1 VLSPGKV
8 NDWRLSSVSVSMNA
22 RRLLALTGVAVFA
35 GLIPAVP
42 AFAHGAPTS
51 PISRSAACAG
61 GGSQTGTAACKAA
74 LKANGGSFG
83 SFDNLR
89 VPNVNGNDKKFV
101 PDGELCGGGLDAFKG
116 LNIAR
121 DDFPATTVTGG
132 KTLAIKYRATIAHK
146 GSFRVYITGSGYSP
160 TRKLAW
166 GDLGSKPLTDVTDPP
181 LTDGAF
187 QFSVKLP
194 QRTGRQILFI
204 VWQTSNTPD
213 TYYSCS
219 DLAFPAAVPSSA
231 PPAKAVVKTTT
242 KKATP
247 SASPSVSRTPQAAAR
262 TAEAPTTSAAP
273 VAAPDLTPVSDS
285 TKVTLGHQILIGA
298 LVLAVGAL
306 AVAGF
311 GRLRRKRFENR

>member
-1 VLSPGKV
+1 MTV
-8 NDWRLSSVSVSMNA
+8 
-22 RRLLALTGVAVFA
+22 RRLLALTGAAVVA
-35 GLIPAVP
+35 GLLPSVP
-42 AFAHGAPTS
+42 ALAHGAPTS

-61 GGSQTGTAACKAA
+61 GGSKTGTAACKAA
-74 LKANGGSFG
+74 LKANGGAFG
-83 SFDNLR
+83 SFDNIR

-146 GSFRVYITGSGYSP
+146 GSFRVYLTKQGYSP
-160 TRKLAW
+160 AKKLAW

-181 LTDGAF
+181 LTGGAF
-187 QFSVKLP
+187 QFGVKLP
-194 QRTGRQILFI
+194 ERTGRQILFI

-219 DLAFPAAVPSSA
+219 DLAFPAAAAVATS
-231 PPAKAVVKTTT
+231 PPAAKKAVAT

-247 SASPSVSRTPQAAAR
+247 SASPSASRTAAA
-262 TAEAPTTSAAP
+262 APLAAAAPTTSAAP
-273 VAAPDLTPVSDS
+273 VAAPDLTPVSDT

-298 LVLAVGAL
+298 LVLVIGAL

>member
-1 VLSPGKV
+1 MIV
-8 NDWRLSSVSVSMNA
+8 
-22 RRLLALTGVAVFA
+22 RRLAALTGAAVLL
-35 GLIPAVP
+35 GLLPAAP
-42 AFAHGAPTS
+42 ALAHGAPTS

-61 GGSQTGTAACKAA
+61 GGSKTGTAACTAA
-74 LKANGGSFG
+74 LKANGGAFG
-83 SFDNLR
+83 SFDNIR
-89 VPNVNGNDKKFV
+89 VPDVNGNDKKFV

-121 DDFPATTVTGG
+121 DDFPATTVTSG
-132 KTLAIKYRATIAHK
+132 KTLSIKYRATIAHQ
-146 GSFRVYITGSGYSP
+146 GSFRVYLTEQGYSP
-160 TRKLAW
+160 TEKLAW
-166 GDLGSKPLTDVTDPP
+166 GNLGSKPLTDVADPP

-194 QRTGRQILFI
+194 ERTGRQILFI

-219 DLAFPAAVPSSA
+219 DLAFPAAAVTS
-231 PPAKAVVKTTT
+231 PPPTKKAVATR
-242 KKATP
+242 KATP
-247 SASPSVSRTPQAAAR
+247 SASPSVSRTEQAVPLAAA
-262 TAEAPTTSAAP
+262 ATTSSAAA
-273 VAAPDLTPVSDS
+273 VAAPDLTPVSDN

>member
-1 VLSPGKV
+1 
-8 NDWRLSSVSVSMNA
+8 MNV
-22 RRLLALTGVAVFA
+22 RRLLALTGAALVA
-35 GLIPAVP
+35 GLLPAAP
-42 AFAHGAPTS
+42 ALAHGAPTS

-61 GGSQTGTAACKAA
+61 GGSKTGTAACRAA
-74 LKANGGSFG
+74 LKANGGAFG
-83 SFDNLR
+83 SFDDIR
-89 VPNVNGNDKKFV
+89 VPDVNGNDKKFV

-121 DDFPATTVTGG
+121 DDFPATSVTGG
-132 KTLAIKYRATIAHK
+132 KTLSIKYRATIAHQ
-146 GSFRVYITGSGYSP
+146 GSFRVYLTRQGYSP
-160 TRKLAW
+160 TRKLTW
-166 GDLGSKPLTDVTDPP
+166 GDLAGAPLTDVKDPP
-181 LTDGAF
+181 LTGGAF

-219 DLAFPAAVPSSA
+219 DLAFPAAPAASA
-231 PPAKAVVKTTT
+231 PATPRAKAVVKTTT
-242 KKATP
+242 KPATH
-247 SASPSVSRTPQAAAR
+247 SASPSGSRTAEAAPPAVAAAR
-262 TAEAPTTSAAP
+262 TSAAP
-273 VAAPDLTPVSDS
+273 EAAPDLTPVSDT

-298 LVLAVGAL
+298 LVLAAGAL

>member
-1 VLSPGKV
+1 
-8 NDWRLSSVSVSMNA
+8 MNV
-22 RRLLALTGVAVFA
+22 RRLIAFTGAAVFA
-35 GLIPAVP
+35 GLVPAIP

-61 GGSQTGTAACKAA
+61 GGSKTGTAACKAA
-74 LKANGGSFG
+74 LKANGGAFG
-83 SFDNLR
+83 SFDNIR
-89 VPNVNGNDKKFV
+89 VSGVDGNDKKFV

-132 KTLAIKYRATIAHK
+132 KTLAIKYRATIAHQ
-146 GSFRVYITGSGYSP
+146 GSFRVYLTDQGYSP
-160 TRKLAW
+160 AKKLAW
-166 GDLGSKPLTDVTDPP
+166 GDLGSKPLTNVANPP

-219 DLAFPAAVPSSA
+219 DLAFPAAAKVITS
-231 PPAKAVVKTTT
+231 PPAAKKAAAT

-247 SASPSVSRTPQAAAR
+247 SASPSTSRTPEAAPLA
-262 TAEAPTTSAAP
+262 ADAATTSAAP

-298 LVLAVGAL
+298 LVLVVGAL

>member
-1 VLSPGKV
+1 
-8 NDWRLSSVSVSMNA
+8 MNV
-22 RRLLALTGVAVFA
+22 RRLIACTGAAVVA
-35 GLIPAVP
+35 GLLPSVP

-61 GGSQTGTAACKAA
+61 GGSKTGTAACKAA
-74 LKANGGSFG
+74 LKANGGAFG
-83 SFDNLR
+83 SFDNIR
-89 VPNVNGNDKKFV
+89 VPDVDGDDKKFV

-121 DDFPATTVTGG
+121 DDFPATAVTSG
-132 KTLAIKYRATIAHK
+132 KTLSIKYRATIAHQ
-146 GSFRVYITGSGYSP
+146 GSFRVYLTGQGYSP

-166 GDLGSKPLTDVTDPP
+166 GDLGSKLTDVANPP

-187 QFSVKLP
+187 QFKVKLP
-194 QRTGRQILFI
+194 ARTGRQILFI

-219 DLAFPAAVPSSA
+219 DLAFPAA
-231 PPAKAVVKTTT
+231 PATRKAVPAVTKAAAT
-242 KKATP
+242 KKATAPASTAP
-247 SASPSVSRTPQAAAR
+247 SR
-262 TAEAPTTSAAP
+262 TAEAAPLAATAPTSEAAAQAAP
-273 VAAPDLTPVSDS
+273 NLTPVSDN

-311 GRLRRKRFENR
+311 GRLRRRRFENR

>member
-1 VLSPGKV
+1 
-8 NDWRLSSVSVSMNA
+8 MNV
-22 RRLLALTGVAVFA
+22 RRLIALTGAAVVA
-35 GLIPAVP
+35 GLLPAGP
-42 AFAHGAPTS
+42 ALAHGAPTS

-61 GGSQTGTAACKAA
+61 GGSKTGTAACKAA

-83 SFDNLR
+83 SFDNIR

-121 DDFPATTVTGG
+121 DDFPATTVTSG
-132 KTLAIKYRATIAHK
+132 KALSIKYRATIAHQ
-146 GSFRVYITGSGYSP
+146 GSFRVYLTKQGYSP

-166 GDLGSKPLTDVTDPP
+166 GDLGSKALTDVKDPP
-181 LTDGAF
+181 LNDGAF

-194 QRTGRQILFI
+194 ERTGRQILFI

-219 DLAFPAAVPSSA
+219 DLAFPAAVKTA
-231 PPAKAVVKTTT
+231 PPTPKATVTT

-247 SASPSVSRTPQAAAR
+247 SASAVPSRTAQAAPLA
-262 TAEAPTTSAAP
+262 AAAP
-273 VAAPDLTPVSDS
+273 ASSSPEAVAAPDLTPVSDN
-285 TKVTLGHQILIGA
+285 TKVTLGHQILLGA
-298 LVLAVGAL
+298 LVLVVGAL

>member
-1 VLSPGKV
+1 MIV
-8 NDWRLSSVSVSMNA
+8 
-22 RRLLALTGVAVFA
+22 RRLAALTGAAVLL
-35 GLIPAVP
+35 GLLPAAP
-42 AFAHGAPTS
+42 ALAHGAPTS

-61 GGSQTGTAACKAA
+61 GGSKTGTAACKAA
-74 LKANGGSFG
+74 LKANGGAFG
-83 SFDNLR
+83 SFDNIR
-89 VPNVNGNDKKFV
+89 VPDVNGNDKKFV

-121 DDFPATTVTGG
+121 DDFPATTVTSG
-132 KTLAIKYRATIAHK
+132 KTLSIKYRATIAHQ
-146 GSFRVYITGSGYSP
+146 GSFRVYLTEQGYSP
-160 TRKLAW
+160 TEKLAW
-166 GDLGSKPLTDVTDPP
+166 GNLGSKPLTDVADPP

-194 QRTGRQILFI
+194 ERTGRQILFI

-219 DLAFPAAVPSSA
+219 DLAFPAAAVTS
-231 PPAKAVVKTTT
+231 PPPTKKAVATR
-242 KKATP
+242 KATP
-247 SASPSVSRTPQAAAR
+247 SASPSVSRTEQAVPLAAA
-262 TAEAPTTSAAP
+262 ATTSSAAA
-273 VAAPDLTPVSDS
+273 VAAPDLTPVSDN

>member
-1 VLSPGKV
+1 
-8 NDWRLSSVSVSMNA
+8 MNVRA
-22 RRLLALTGVAVFA
+22 LLALTGAVVAA
-35 GLIPAVP
+35 GLLPAVP
-42 AFAHGAPTS
+42 ALAHGAPTA

-61 GGSQTGTAACKAA
+61 GGSKTGSAACKAA
-74 LKANGGSFG
+74 LKANGGAFG

-89 VPNVNGNDKKFV
+89 VPNVDGNDRKFV

-121 DDFPATTVTGG
+121 DDFPATSVTSG
-132 KTLAIKYRATIAHK
+132 KTLAISYRATIAHR
-146 GSFRVYITGSGYSP
+146 GSFRVYLTGPGYSP
-160 TRKLAW
+160 TRKLTW
-166 GDLGSKPLTDVTDPP
+166 GDLVSQPLADVTDPP
-181 LTDGAF
+181 LTGGAF
-187 QFSVKLP
+187 RFGVKLP

-219 DLAFPAAVPSSA
+219 DLVFPAAPATSA
-231 PPAKAVVKTTT
+231 PPVKKAVVK
-242 KKATP
+242 KAPASP
-247 SASPSVSRTPQAAAR
+247 SASASRTASAAAP
-262 TAEAPTTSAAP
+262 AAAAPTTSAAP
-273 VAAPDLTPVSDS
+273 QAAPDLTPVSDN

-298 LVLAVGAL
+298 LVLAAGAL

>member
-1 VLSPGKV
+1 
-8 NDWRLSSVSVSMNA
+8 MNV
-22 RRLLALTGVAVFA
+22 RRLIAFTGAAVFA
-35 GLIPAVP
+35 GLVPAIP

-61 GGSQTGTAACKAA
+61 GGSKTGTAACKAA
-74 LKANGGSFG
+74 LKANGGAFG
-83 SFDNLR
+83 SFDNIR
-89 VPNVNGNDKKFV
+89 VSGVDGNDKKFV

-121 DDFPATTVTGG
+121 DDFPATTVTSG
-132 KTLAIKYRATIAHK
+132 KTLSIKYRATIAHQ
-146 GSFRVYITGSGYSP
+146 GSFRVYLTEQGYSP
-160 TRKLAW
+160 TKKLAW
-166 GDLGSKPLTDVTDPP
+166 GDLGGKLADVANPP
-181 LTDGAF
+181 LSDGAF
-187 QFSVKLP
+187 HFSVKLP
-194 QRTGRQILFI
+194 ERTGRQILFI

-219 DLAFPAAVPSSA
+219 DLAFPAAVKA
-231 PPAKAVVKTTT
+231 PPPATQKAVAT

-247 SASPSVSRTPQAAAR
+247 SASPSVSRTAKVAPLAAA
-262 TAEAPTTSAAP
+262 ASTSSSPAA
-273 VAAPDLTPVSDS
+273 VAAPDLTPVSDN

-298 LVLAVGAL
+298 LVLVVGAL

>member
-1 VLSPGKV
+1 
-8 NDWRLSSVSVSMNA
+8 MNV
-22 RRLLALTGVAVFA
+22 RRSTAFTWTAFTWAVLTGAAIVA
-35 GLIPAVP
+35 GLVP
-42 AFAHGAPTS
+42 ATPALAHGAPTS

-61 GGSQTGTAACKAA
+61 GGSKTGSAPCKAA
-74 LKANGGSFG
+74 LKANGGAFG
-83 SFDNLR
+83 SFDNIR

-121 DDFPATTVTGG
+121 DDFPATAVTSG
-132 KTLAIKYRATIAHK
+132 KTLSIKYRATIAHQ
-146 GSFRVYITGSGYSP
+146 GSFRVYLTGQGYSP
-160 TRKLAW
+160 TKKLAW
-166 GDLGSKPLTDVTDPP
+166 GDLGSKPLTDVANPP

-219 DLAFPAAVPSSA
+219 DLTFPAA
-231 PPAKAVVKTTT
+231 PATKKAVPAATKAAAT

-247 SASPSVSRTPQAAAR
+247 PASTAPSR
-262 TAEAPTTSAAP
+262 TAEAAPLAAAAP
-273 VAAPDLTPVSDS
+273 GSEAAAVAAPNLTPVSEN
-285 TKVTLGHQILIGA
+285 TKVTLGHQILLGA

>member
-1 VLSPGKV
+1 MIV
-8 NDWRLSSVSVSMNA
+8 
-22 RRLLALTGVAVFA
+22 RRLAALTGAAVLL
-35 GLIPAVP
+35 GLLPAAP
-42 AFAHGAPTS
+42 ALAHGAPTS

-61 GGSQTGTAACKAA
+61 GGSKTGTAACKAA
-74 LKANGGSFG
+74 LMANGGAFG
-83 SFDNLR
+83 SFDNIR
-89 VPNVNGNDKKFV
+89 VPDVNGNDKKFV

-121 DDFPATTVTGG
+121 DDFPATTVTSG
-132 KTLAIKYRATIAHK
+132 KTLSIKYRATIAHQ
-146 GSFRVYITGSGYSP
+146 GSFRVYLTEQGYSP
-160 TRKLAW
+160 TEKLAW
-166 GDLGSKPLTDVTDPP
+166 GNLGSKPLTDVADPP

-194 QRTGRQILFI
+194 ERTGRQILFI

-219 DLAFPAAVPSSA
+219 DLAFPAAAVTS
-231 PPAKAVVKTTT
+231 PPPTKKAVATR
-242 KKATP
+242 KATP
-247 SASPSVSRTPQAAAR
+247 SASPSVSRTEQAVPLAAA
-262 TAEAPTTSAAP
+262 ATTSSAAA
-273 VAAPDLTPVSDS
+273 VAAPDLTPVSDN